1 MVDVGAQIYT
11 GTPYC
16 FATAA
21 TTLVPIL
28 LAVSPLAATLSQPT
42 NTACTQ
48 PLDITE
54 ADILSQISVTST
66 PAECSSKAVSLA
78 PCNRGLVSSANTWK
92 L

>member
-1 MVDVGAQIYT
+1 MYT

-28 LAVSPLAATLSQPT
+28 FAVSPLAATLSQPT

-48 PLDITE
+48 PLDMTE

-66 PAECSSKAVSLA
+66 PAECNSNAVSLA
-78 PCNRGLVSSANTWK
+78 PCKRGLVSSANTWK
-92 L
+92 